1 MSAALERLA
10 TVFVAPARGTQS
22 RALTTVQTAGPRTV
36 ALLAPGGVLPALAG
50 AMGLVLARRR
60 RARCAVVVL
69 PGGLAGLPLAP
80 ALPAAGAV
88 ARRLAADQV
97 AATASGA
104 LVRVGDSD
112 AARRA
117 VAALHAGA
125 TGSEPVPVVLAVGA
139 REPAMDSLLAEQDR
153 VVVALPRSAS
163 PELRALA
170 VQDAARVSRATG
182 SAVIP
187 ALAAPA
193 QAAAAA
199 GLYACPSLRRVIGRS
214 LEEPA

>member
-1 MSAALERLA
+1 
-10 TVFVAPARGTQS
+10 
-22 RALTTVQTAGPRTV
+22 
-36 ALLAPGGVLPALAG
+36 
-50 AMGLVLARRR
+50 
-60 RARCAVVVL
+60 
-69 PGGLAGLPLAP
+69 
-80 ALPAAGAV
+80 
-88 ARRLAADQV
+88 
-97 AATASGA
+97 
-104 LVRVGDSD
+104 
-112 AARRA
+112 
-117 VAALHAGA
+117 
-125 TGSEPVPVVLAVGA
+125 
-139 REPAMDSLLAEQDR
+139 MDSLLAEQDR